1 MNLLFLVEGEKTEP
15 RIYNSWLKFFFP
27 DIQAVTR
34 PEDMVGNTFRIIPGY
49 GYPQVLVRI
58 RGCILDLKNYSNID
72 HLIICVDSE
81 NEAYQSRFEEVA
93 KEISKIIALTP
104 ELSSVKHKIHI
115 IIQHRC
121 IETWALGNN
130 ELTGGISS
138 LSPDQK
144 IEYQIFRE
152 HYDVALKDPEAMDE
166 YPPHRSF
173 GGRQKFHQKYLEY
186 YLKSH
191 RLKYSKSDPAEV
203 KKSEYFLAL
212 CRRCQST
219 GHLQSFQKLVQL
231 LEKIKNDNG

>member
-15 RIYNSWLKFFFP
+15 RIYNSWLKFFFS
-27 DIQAVTR
+27 DIQAVAR
-34 PEDMVGNTFRIIPGY
+34 PEDMTGNTFRIISGRGY
-49 GYPQVLVRI
+49 HQMLGRI
-58 RGCILDLKNYSNID
+58 EACILDLENYPKID

-93 KEISKIIALTP
+93 KEINKIIALAP

-152 HYDVALKDPEAMDE
+152 HYDVALKDPESMDE
-166 YPPHRSF
+166 YPPHKSF
-173 GGRQKFHQKYLEY
+173 GGRQKFHQKYFRRHLRHY
-186 YLKSH
+186 Q
-191 RLKYSKSDPAEV
+191 KY
-203 KKSEYFLAL
+203 
-212 CRRCQST
+212 RQ
-219 GHLQSFQKLVQL
+219 
-231 LEKIKNDNG
+231 ND